1 MGKLT
6 MKKETTNEGLFSA
19 ADRFVHAFFKGL
31 EKNTANQIIKKAE
44 SAKLPPH
51 AIKLMKDIEDRG
63 EELRNIMKSL

>member
-1 MGKLT
+1 

-19 ADRFVHAFFKGL
+19 ADRFVNAFFKGL

-44 SAKLPPH
+44 NAKLPPE

-63 EELRNIMKSL
+63 AQLKQLMKEL

>member
-1 MGKLT
+1 

-19 ADRFVHAFFKGL
+19 ADRFVNAFFKGL

-44 SAKLPPH
+44 NAKLPPE

-63 EELRNIMKSL
+63 AELKKLMKDL